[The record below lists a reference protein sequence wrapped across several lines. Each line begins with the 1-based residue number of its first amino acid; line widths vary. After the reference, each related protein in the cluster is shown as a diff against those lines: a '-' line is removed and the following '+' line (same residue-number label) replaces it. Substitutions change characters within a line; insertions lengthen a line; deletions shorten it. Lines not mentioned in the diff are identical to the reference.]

1 MHCCFPQEF
10 SSKSWD
16 PKVQVPYKVDS
27 GMTPRKLEIERRKR
41 QYSKLSKDFDSL
53 LIQHC
58 VSTQEL
64 MPITDRTSKA
74 LLSSSTRDSDP
85 TPVFPSFLPL
95 EIFDNTEF
103 DSRTPEEWLQL
114 GKVSLIHSLTIC
126 RGHTLYFYV
135 AHGGIENLG
144 VAMRLHS
151 GKVTVEPRLSGI
163 CLSSTLI
170 IRMLSD

>member
-1 MHCCFPQEF
+1 MLYIFTLKLRLPQEF

-41 QYSKLSKDFDSL
+41 QYSKLSKDFESL
-53 LIQHC
+53 LVQHC

-64 MPITDRTSKA
+64 MPITDHTSKA
-74 LLSSSTRDSDP
+74 LLSSSTRGSDP

-114 GKVSLIHSLTIC
+114 GKERLMHCLTFT
-126 RGHTLYFYV
+126 RTLCFYLHV
-135 AHGGIENLG
+135 HAEIEN
-144 VAMRLHS
+144 
-151 GKVTVEPRLSGI
+151 
-163 CLSSTLI
+163 
-170 IRMLSD
+170 

>member
-1 MHCCFPQEF
+1 MYVWCICLELELIDYCLLLQEF

-41 QYSKLSKDFDSL
+41 QYSKLSKDFNSL

-64 MPITDRTSKA
+64 MPITDHTSKA
-74 LLSSSTRDSDP
+74 LLSSSTRGSDP

-114 GKVSLIHSLTIC
+114 GKVSLMCSLTISKPLAIFFI
-126 RGHTLYFYV
+126 HW
-135 AHGGIENLG
+135 N
-144 VAMRLHS
+144 
-151 GKVTVEPRLSGI
+151 
-163 CLSSTLI
+163 
-170 IRMLSD
+170 